1 MVRRHALA
9 MIAIGLAGPLHSV
22 RAQGYYNLDAGRP
35 VRVEDA
41 SPTPRY
47 ELELQLMP
55 VRFERFASGATRW
68 RADPKLSFGV
78 APFTEIEL
86 RVPLLQ
92 VNARGGGGR
101 AAAGVGG
108 VAIGG
113 LHAFTLETGAIPALA
128 LAGEWIAPVGGMSAP
143 VGSYSAKLVGTK
155 TLKQLRVHLNVGYGT
170 WSTRPP
176 RPISATCPRVIGPGT
191 VVPPGCGGGIQVPDT
206 PCDRVSGGAQFA
218 CVGRASVLESAA
230 QQRSSPVG
238 VASGDSSSVGYR
250 WVSGLGV
257 DHTFPLASTLVSAD
271 VVAERFIGLYDTIDW
286 SAELGLRR
294 QWTPTLVVDVGIAR
308 HFSGVAMSNAV
319 TAGITYGAPRQS
331 LPARRSDR

>member
-1 MVRRHALA
+1 
-9 MIAIGLAGPLHSV
+9 MIAVGALSPQLSA

-35 VRVEDA
+35 GRVEDA

-78 APFTEIEL
+78 APFTELEL
-86 RVPLLQ
+86 RVPLIQ
-92 VNARGGGGR
+92 VNSRGGGGR

-128 LAGEWIAPVGGMSAP
+128 VAGEWLAPAGGMSAP
-143 VGSYSAKLVGTK
+143 VGSYSAKVVGTK

-170 WSTRPP
+170 WSVRPP
-176 RPISATCPRVIGPGT
+176 PPVAATCPSVIVPLR
-191 VVPPGCGGGIQVPDT
+191 VVPPGCGGGIPVPDT
-206 PCDRVSGGAQFA
+206 PCDRVPGGAQFA
-218 CVGRASVLESAA
+218 CVGRASALESAPRA
-230 QQRSSPVG
+230 QSPAGRSIS
-238 VASGDSSSVGYR
+238 DSASVGYR
-250 WVSGLGV
+250 WVSGFGI

-271 VVAERFIGLYDTIDW
+271 VVAERFIGLYDAIDW

-308 HFSGVAMSNAV
+308 HFSGAVMSNAV
-319 TAGITYGAPRQS
+319 TAGITYAAPHQSVRAPRS
-331 LPARRSDR
+331 AR